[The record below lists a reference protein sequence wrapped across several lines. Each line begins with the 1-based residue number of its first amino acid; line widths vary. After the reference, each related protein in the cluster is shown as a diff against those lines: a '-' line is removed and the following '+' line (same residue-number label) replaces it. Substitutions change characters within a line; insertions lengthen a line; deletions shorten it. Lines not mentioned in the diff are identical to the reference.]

1 MKVAEILKDKGT
13 RIITVRLREPIETAM
28 QILSRENVGALVVK
42 DVCRTEGNVVVGMFS
57 ERDVVRA
64 LAEKGPK
71 VLQMTVEELMSK
83 TIISCS
89 PDDDLDD
96 VIELMDQHKIRHLPV
111 LEEQALIGVV
121 SIRDVVHMVRQDRQR
136 AAAALAAG

>member
-1 MKVAEILKDKGT
+1 
-13 RIITVRLREPIETAM
+13 M

-96 VIELMDQHKIRHLPV
+96 VIELMDQHRIRHLPV
-111 LEEQALIGVV
+111 LEEQTLIGVV

-136 AAAALAAG
+136 AAAELAAG

>member
-1 MKVAEILKDKGT
+1 MKVADILKDKGT
-13 RIITVRLREPIETAM
+13 RIITVRLREPIETAV
-28 QILSRENVGALVVK
+28 QILARENVGALVVK

-64 LAEKGPK
+64 LVDKGPK

-96 VIELMDQHKIRHLPV
+96 VIELMDRHQIRHLPV
-111 LEEQALIGVV
+111 LEEQTLIGVV

-136 AAAALAAG
+136 VAEAARAV